1 MANDDGSGIH
11 VASDTPQISNLPSH
25 SEWGFRGNPRN
36 LAPIVLRCTRLLQ
49 SLGPTDVR
57 AVIPPESTSD
67 RQIPCLSEIL
77 PVGSSLS
84 GNAKVR
90 QYIVSYTCI
99 NMAAPQTS
107 SFGSRD
113 GESVASTTIACP
125 DGSTSATL
133 ITHGS
138 AIHDLRVPVGGS
150 DTARSVILG
159 FDEPEGYFANP
170 QWHHGAVAGRVANRV
185 AQGKFSIDGKDYQ
198 LSVNEPTGHTC
209 HGGKAGLGHRVWEIV
224 DRTEQSVTFE
234 IVSAN
239 GDQGF
244 PGTVTARV
252 KYSLPSRGV
261 IRLEYT
267 ATTDQTTPISLTNH
281 AFFNLDGASG
291 EHINNTEQQCLVIHA
306 DQITAV
312 DKDLIPTGDYTEVR
326 DTPYDFRTSRSM
338 RFIDSETGKPF
349 HYDTNF
355 VLRDPSSSG
364 KLTLAAE
371 MTSTNGDLKMECWT
385 DQPGIQLFDGA
396 PMDIPNRGLGGA
408 KLGYRAGICLEA
420 QLFPDW
426 IHHPQFAQSIV
437 KPGDTYRQCT
447 EYRFF

>member
-1 MANDDGSGIH
+1 MLLHFERYEVKAVVYTTITMTD
-11 VASDTPQISNLPSH
+11 SH
-25 SEWGFRGNPRN
+25 
-36 LAPIVLRCTRLLQ
+36 
-49 SLGPTDVR
+49 
-57 AVIPPESTSD
+57 TS
-67 RQIPCLSEIL
+67 P
-77 PVGSSLS
+77 
-84 GNAKVR
+84 
-90 QYIVSYTCI
+90 
-99 NMAAPQTS
+99 
-107 SFGSRD
+107 FGSRD
-113 GESVASTTIACP
+113 GKPVVSIKISSP
-125 DGSTSATL
+125 DGSTSADL

-138 AIHDLRVPVGGS
+138 AIHDLRVPVGS
-150 DTARSVILG
+150 SNTTRSVILG
-159 FDEPEGYFANP
+159 FDDPEGYFANP

-185 AQGKFSIDGKDYQ
+185 AHGKFYIDGESFQ

-209 HGGKAGLGHRVWEIV
+209 HGGKAGLGHRIWDIV
-224 DRTEQSVTFE
+224 ETSEQSVTFE
-234 IVSAN
+234 IVSGD

-267 ATTDQTTPISLTNH
+267 ATTDRITPISLTNH
-281 AFFNLDGASG
+281 SFFNLDGASG
-291 EHINNTEQQCLVIHA
+291 EKINNTEQQCLVIHA
-306 DQITAV
+306 DTITAV
-312 DKDLIPTGDYTEVR
+312 DKDLIPTGDYTEVKN
-326 DTPYDFRTSRSM
+326 TPYDFRSSRPM
-338 RFIDSETGKPF
+338 RFLDSETGKPF

-364 KLTLAAE
+364 ALTLAAE
-371 MTSTNGDLKMECWT
+371 MISTSGDLKMECWT

-396 PMDIPNRGLGGA
+396 PMDIQNRGLGGS

-426 IHHPQFAQSIV
+426 MHHPHFAQSVV